1 MAKILF
7 AIYFLK
13 AVFAQQQNATYKYM
27 GSEDRAASIFGN
39 DVTVREVTSLRGTGS
54 GLLACAFVCTE
65 LGGCRAFVREHER
78 CILLGDATLPGED
91 VAAASLTEGKSF
103 IKQGSIVCNG
113 KAHIICGTQ

>member
-13 AVFAQQQNATYKYM
+13 AVFAQQQNATYKYI
-27 GSEDRAASIFGN
+27 GSEDRAASIFGK
-39 DVTVREVTSLRGTGS
+39 DVIMREVTSLRGTGS
-54 GLLACAFVCTE
+54 GLLACAFACTE

-91 VAAASLTEGKSF
+91 VAAASLTEGKAYKIRGITECVLS
-103 IKQGSIVCNG
+103 
-113 KAHIICGTQ
+113 

>member
-1 MAKILF
+1 MFAEIFATLF
-7 AIYFLK
+7 L
-13 AVFAQQQNATYKYM
+13 QATCVALRTANYEQLQ
-27 GSEDRAASIFGN
+27 SSNVTAIFGN

-54 GLLACAFVCTE
+54 GLLACAFACTE